1 MARRPR
7 TDRQLRLQE
16 ALATLKAERAALR
29 TIRGQAAAQ
38 QRRVRAAQQTVDA
51 LGVCDWC
58 GAKVLPCGS
67 ALQLCPDC
75 AAVQRQQKRL
85 KLLTKH
91 GYGPDGK
98 RLGQAA

>member
-7 TDRQLRLQE
+7 TDRQLQLSQ
-16 ALATLKAERAALR
+16 ALAAVEAERAALR

-38 QRRVRAAQQTVDA
+38 QRRVRAAQQPVDA

-75 AAVQRQQKRL
+75 AAVQRQQKRVE
-85 KLLTKH
+85 LLSQH

-98 RLGQAA
+98 RLIAA